1 MKETAQTRPND
12 HRADDYGEAS
22 SGEPREDD
30 AWHELAAEDALR
42 ALHSGRDG
50 ISDASARRRLEAFG
64 DNQVGERREVSAWA
78 VLLHQFTSPLIY
90 VLLAALAATLAIG
103 LITGEQRW
111 ADAIVIGAVLVINAT
126 IGFFQE
132 YHAEHAVE
140 ELMKMVAP
148 KATVIRDGRPREID
162 ATTLVP
168 GDVVRIGQGGV
179 VPADLRLIDVQGL
192 QANEAALT
200 GESVPVHKSARPL
213 REAGADL
220 GLAEQQNM
228 AFMGTAVTSG
238 RATGLVVAT
247 GQDTA
252 IGRIAEQIEATE
264 QTQTPLE
271 RRIRQLSIWI
281 TWGILVVA
289 AIAFGVGLL
298 MGHDWTS
305 MLLLGIALAVAA
317 VPEGLPIVVTVALA
331 IGVRR
336 MAQRHA
342 VIRRL
347 PAVDTLG
354 ACTTIISDKT
364 GTLTENR
371 MTVRSLYAGGND
383 YALRGKVRA
392 REGKVELDGSAVD
405 VQAQRALFETLL
417 VGVLCNDAQ
426 LGEPSE
432 RGKRQRSGD
441 AGNDGDRDREASQG
455 DPMEVAL
462 LYAAYKAGLDPSELR
477 ARWRRTDEIPFQTE
491 RRFMATIHAATIH
504 EPRDG
509 RPRRDDVLGAPL
521 VAIKGAPEAVLDMCH
536 ALRGADGEE
545 APLDRDKLRAANEAL
560 AGRGLR
566 VLAMA
571 MGEGDDAVD
580 AVKRDQPARR
590 FVFAGFQG
598 MLDPP
603 RASAAQAVDDC
614 HRAGIRAIMVTG
626 DHARTAAAI
635 ARQVHIDRP
644 VEHDSAHAVEQ
655 EPVRD
660 RDRDRRRGSAEIR
673 VRLDVGAF
681 PNGWTPAPGELIS
694 VQTRMPKER
703 EVRVVLEM
711 AGADGRAGRSGAER
725 SSSEQAQ
732 EQANGRLPEV
742 HTGAD
747 IEDWSDEE
755 LDEALGRVNVFAR
768 VEPIQKTRLVERLKA
783 NNEIVAVTGDGV
795 NDAPALKAAHIGA
808 AMGAGTDVAKEAS
821 DMVVTDNNFASVY
834 HAVEEGRTAFRNV
847 RMATFFLLS
856 TGAAIV
862 IMILTALGLDW
873 PLPLLPAQILWLN
886 VVTNGIADVALAF
899 EPGEKALFR
908 RPPRPPNEGVLDR
921 TLIERLVLVGIWLAA
936 GSLGVFLWQWGF
948 DFRTFTPGSDD
959 NLALARTAALTTM
972 VLFQMVHVFNCR
984 SEDVS
989 VFRKSLFSNKVLF
1002 LGVLASL
1009 GVHVTA
1015 IYLPW
1020 MQQLLGLT
1028 GLDLNTWLWAAA
1040 VAATAI
1046 IVNELHKRLRPKRP
1060 RGAPA
1065 AGRQAALA

>member
-1 MKETAQTRPND
+1 MPETAQAQRHAD
-12 HRADDYGEAS
+12 HA
-22 SGEPREDD
+22 EDD
-30 AWHELAAEDALR
+30 RNAGDLESRQDEAWHQLEVKDALR
-42 ALHSGRDG
+42 ALNSSRDG
-50 ISDASARRRLEAFG
+50 ITDASARRRLEKFG
-64 DNQVGERREVSAWA
+64 ENQVGERREVSAWA

-90 VLLAALAATLAIG
+90 ILLAALAATLAIG
-103 LITGEQRW
+103 LITGEEHW

-148 KATVIRDGRPREID
+148 KATVVRDGQTREID
-162 ATTLVP
+162 ATALVP
-168 GDVVRIGQGGV
+168 GDIVRIGQGGV

-220 GLAEQQNM
+220 TLAEQKNM
-228 AFMGTAVTSG
+228 AFMGTAITSG
-238 RATGLVVAT
+238 RAIGLVVAT
-247 GQDTA
+247 GKDTA
-252 IGRIAEQIEATE
+252 IGRIAEQIEETE
-264 QTQTPLE
+264 ETRTPLE

-354 ACTTIISDKT
+354 SCTTIISDKT

-371 MTVRSLYAGGND
+371 MTVRNLYAGRND

-392 REGKVELDGSAVD
+392 RKGKVELDGSAVD
-405 VQAQRALFETLL
+405 VQAHRALFETLL
-417 VGVLCNDAQ
+417 VGMLCNNAQ
-426 LGEPSE
+426 LAAPSE
-432 RGKRQRSGD
+432 RSTGQQSRSND
-441 AGNDGDRDREASQG
+441 AGGDGDRDASQG

-462 LYAAYKAGLDPSELR
+462 LYAAHKAGLDLGELR
-477 ARWRRTDEIPFQTE
+477 ARWPRSDELPFQTE
-491 RRFMATIHAATIH
+491 RRFMATIHQRGDDSP
-504 EPRDG
+504 PRDDA
-509 RPRRDDVLGAPL
+509 PAAPL
-521 VAIKGAPEAVLDMCH
+521 VAIKGAPEAVLDMCR
-536 ALRGADGEE
+536 AMRGADDAEE
-545 APLDRDKLRAANEAL
+545 APLDREMLRTANEAL

-580 AVKRDQPARR
+580 AVKHDEPARQ
-590 FVFAGFQG
+590 FVFVGFQG

-603 RASAAQAVDDC
+603 RASAAQAVDNC

-635 ARQVHIDRP
+635 AHQVHIDRP
-644 VEHDSAHAVEQ
+644 AEHDGAHQ
-655 EPVRD
+655 EPPQD
-660 RDRDRRRGSAEIR
+660 RDRKRQRGGAEIR
-673 VRLDVGAF
+673 VRLDAGAF
-681 PNGWTPAPGELIS
+681 PNGWTPSAGELVS
-694 VQTRMPKER
+694 VQTRLPKER
-703 EVRVVLEM
+703 EVRIVMEV
-711 AGADGRAGRSGAER
+711 AGGDAQASQHGAER
-725 SSSEQAQ
+725 SAAGQ
-732 EQANGRLPEV
+732 EQANGHLPEV
-742 HTGAD
+742 YTGSD

-862 IMILTALGLDW
+862 LMILTALGLDW

-908 RPPRPPNEGVLDR
+908 RPPRPPSEGVLDR
-921 TLIERLVLVGIWLAA
+921 TLIERLVLVGLWLAA

-948 DFRTFTPGSDD
+948 DVHSFAPGSED
-959 NLALARTAALTTM
+959 NLTDARTAALTTM

-989 VFRKSLFSNKVLF
+989 LFRKSLFSNKVLF

-1009 GVHVTA
+1009 AVHVTA
-1015 IYLPW
+1015 MYLPW
-1020 MQQLLGLT
+1020 TQQLLDLS
-1028 GLDLNTWLWAAA
+1028 GLDLSTWLWAAA
-1040 VAATAI
+1040 VAATAL
-1046 IVNELHKRLRPKRP
+1046 IVNELHKWFRPKRP
-1060 RGAPA
+1060 SGAPA